1 MAQNRARSSSEAT
14 ERPGERS
21 DRAEAEAEEEE
32 AEEENCVP
40 ATGQGCYSFET
51 SLLQR
56 AAQICKA
63 LCDRQV

>member
-32 AEEENCVP
+32 AEEENYVP
-40 ATGQGCYSFET
+40 ATGHARM
-51 SLLQR
+51 LL
-56 AAQICKA
+56 
-63 LCDRQV
+63 L